1 MNRSTSSD
9 FVEVIGV
16 LVSPRGL
23 PRTSRRGRASDPD
36 RVTDLPGF
44 GRVGYLAV
52 SDTELAIFR
61 TTKTSMHPGL
71 RGEPLTRVP
80 LTDLIGV
87 GLDERRVVSF
97 LELRFADDAV
107 WTLQIGLIHR
117 PAARQLAAHL
127 RPSSRSGP
135 RCP

>member
-1 MNRSTSSD
+1 MNGSTSPD
-9 FVEVIGV
+9 FAEVIGV

-23 PRTSRRGRASDPD
+23 PRTSRRGRSSDPD
-36 RVTDLPGF
+36 RPVTDLPGF

-52 SDTELAIFR
+52 SDTELAIFK
-61 TTKTSMHPGL
+61 TTRTSMHPGP

-80 LTDLIGV
+80 LTNLVGV
-87 GLDERRVVSF
+87 ELDERRVVSF

-117 PAARQLAAHL
+117 PAARLLAAHL
-127 RPSSRSGP
+127 RPSVPRS
-135 RCP
+135 